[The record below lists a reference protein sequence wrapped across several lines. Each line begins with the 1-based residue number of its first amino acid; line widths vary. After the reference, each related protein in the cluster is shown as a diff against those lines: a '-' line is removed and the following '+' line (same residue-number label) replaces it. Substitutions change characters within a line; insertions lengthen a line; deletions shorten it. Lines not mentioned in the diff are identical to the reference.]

1 LGGSTSYAWKSILG
15 ARSVILNGLIWRV
28 GNERNIKIWG
38 DKWLPNPS
46 TFAIQTPCIILF
58 VDATVSNLIDPDTK
72 SWNTSLI
79 YDIFMEEEA
88 QLICN
93 IPLSPLQSP
102 DKMIW
107 RCTKNDH
114 FSVRSAYYMEKDIQV
129 SQRGGCSNI
138 DIGAEIWKVIW
149 GLNVPNATKTFI

>member
-1 LGGSTSYAWKSILG
+1 LG
-15 ARSVILNGLIWRV
+15 ARFVILNGLIWRV
-28 GNERNIKIWG
+28 GNGRDIKIWG
-38 DKWLPNPS
+38 DRWLPNPS
-46 TFAIQTPCIILF
+46 TFVIQTPCRILS
-58 VDATVSNLIDPDTK
+58 VDVTVSNLIDPDTK
-72 SWNTSLI
+72 SWNSSLI
-79 YDIFMEEEA
+79 SDIFMEEEA

-138 DIGAEIWKVIW
+138 NTGAEIWKVIW